1 MPATG
6 EQLKHNERDER
17 PSKISR
23 NQPSFCRTPGQQRKI
38 HYLHHPTYN
47 LCHSLLP
54 VRLLR
59 RMLTLAAGNGRRW
72 VVNLH
77 YRLNGCVGD
86 NTQPQNQCN
95 ATLRTGNTATGQ
107 HARNEARH
115 CAQNCSLSSHRLQIK
130 VYQRYSHDSR
140 LISTEFKFCLS
151 PPTGHID
158 RYQPDIGRVSR
169 ETLTIS
175 LSHDWRM
182 HIA

>member
-1 MPATG
+1 MIFSRNANDNSLSFIDFPLRPDMPATG

-86 NTQPQNQCN
+86 NTQHLPHLRNRVRRT
-95 ATLRTGNTATGQ
+95 ARAAARVEHSRTLIVR
-107 HARNEARH
+107 
-115 CAQNCSLSSHRLQIK
+115 
-130 VYQRYSHDSR
+130 
-140 LISTEFKFCLS
+140 
-151 PPTGHID
+151 
-158 RYQPDIGRVSR
+158 
-169 ETLTIS
+169 
-175 LSHDWRM
+175 
-182 HIA
+182 